1 MNEDQFNQARLQVL
15 KGYIDRG
22 LPIPEGLVQKTQ
34 TQNPFAKF
42 FGFGGGA
49 SYDPLQAAM
58 TLSTAQRGLLD
69 ATKSESDRVK
79 EESKRAN
86 EESNRLMADLIKAGG
101 ADPEK
106 IYEIG
111 RVRQRLEEEG
121 LPFEIMRQRLAGDE
135 ATRQS
140 VRQLEA
146 AFPLLDEAGRRATGR
161 ALAASERFM
170 RQKQQMP
177 TTIQDIMA
185 SKQNQMTQAQAGEA
199 ALMNAVANQQ
209 AAAKQFAGR
218 YAGKF
223 VSAG

>member
-1 MNEDQFNQARLQVL
+1 MNEDQFNQARVQVL

-22 LPIPEGLVQKTQ
+22 LPIPEGLVQKTEA
-34 TQNPFAKF
+34 QNPFAKF
-42 FGFGGGA
+42 FGFGGSA
-49 SYDPLQAAM
+49 SYDPLQAAT

-69 ATKSESDRVK
+69 ATKA
-79 EESKRAN
+79 ESKRDT
-86 EESNRLMADLIKAGG
+86 EESNKLMADLIKAGG
-101 ADPEK
+101 TDPEK

-111 RVRQRLEEEG
+111 RVRQRLEQEG